1 MDLEELRERLGEIE
15 YTRRLAQ
22 TELEALAE
30 HMSRVEQLEQ
40 DHDALLEQMADFV
53 PEALD
58 ALTPEERNKLYRM
71 LRLKV
76 VSDIEGLHIS
86 GAFCTSEPLWFSK

>member
-1 MDLEELRERLGEIE
+1 VRGWAEVEH
-15 YTRRLAQ
+15 TRRLVQ
-22 TELEALAE
+22 TELDALAD

-40 DHDALLEQMADFV
+40 DRDALLEQMAGFV
-53 PEALD
+53 PDALN

-76 VSDIEGLHIS
+76 VSDMEDLQVS
-86 GAFCTSEPLWFSK
+86 GAFCTSDPLSSSR